1 MRILVHD
8 YPGHPFEVQ
17 LSRELAQRGH
27 KVLHIYAGYNVTPRG
42 ELKKKDSDPEQFD
55 ISPIF
60 IREPLKKY
68 SFFKRWQQER
78 EYGILLSQEI
88 RKFQPDILIS
98 ANTPLDAQ
106 RLAQK
111 TAQKENIRFIFW
123 LQDVIGLAAQRLLR
137 NKLPV
142 LGDIIAGYYTFLER
156 ELLKNSDHIVL
167 ITEDFQPLMKRWGIA
182 HEQTTTIPN
191 WATLNQLP
199 VQSSQNSWA
208 KKHCL
213 TDKFC
218 FMYTGTL
225 GMKHNPSLLLELAL
239 HYQDVENV
247 NVVVIS
253 EGPGANWLRER
264 KKEHQLSNLLLMEY
278 QPFEELPQVMGT
290 ADVLIALLEPEAG
303 IFSVPSKVLTYLCAQ
318 RPLLLAM
325 PQDNLA
331 AKIVT
336 QNKAGFVTSPND
348 TEAFIKTSEM
358 LINDPLLRQAC
369 GQRAR
374 AYAEERFDIERIGD
388 QFEEILINQTV
399 V

>member
-142 LGDIIAGYYTFLER
+142 LGDIIAG
-156 ELLKNSDHIVL
+156 
-167 ITEDFQPLMKRWGIA
+167 
-182 HEQTTTIPN
+182 TTTIPN